1 MKIFDP
7 EFCEWMTQSR
17 HGTKFGVRD
26 GRPYMTF
33 NNGEEFFFFDTLPD
47 GWIRLTHT
55 IRSDTPH
62 WELDAATMEVAE
74 VYLSVQY
81 GNAIRVSLG
90 LERLDR
96 RERVGEESPAMTR
109 TVVDWIG
116 PPVPGLPPLRMEVF
130 SSNQTPVARFG
141 YPLGEYTPQLGEWS
155 REAGATWYIDKPLSE
170 VLSALRHPTG
180 SPLFELLGDRR
191 A

>member
-7 EFCEWMTQSR
+7 EFCEWMKQPR
-17 HGTKFGVRD
+17 HGTDFGVWD
-26 GRPYMTF
+26 GRPYMTL

-55 IRSDTPH
+55 IRNGPPY
-62 WELDAATMEVAE
+62 WEFDAATMEVAE
-74 VYLSVQY
+74 AYLSVRY
-81 GNAIRVSLG
+81 ADTHRESMGLG
-90 LERLDR
+90 ILDP
-96 RERVGEESPAMTR
+96 RERIGEESPAMTR

-116 PPVPGLPPLRMEVF
+116 PPVPDSPPLRMQVF
-130 SSNQTPVARFG
+130 SSNHTPIARFG
-141 YPLGEYTPQLGEWS
+141 YRLEEFTPPLGAWS
-155 REAGATWYIDKPLSE
+155 RRAGASWYLDKPLSE